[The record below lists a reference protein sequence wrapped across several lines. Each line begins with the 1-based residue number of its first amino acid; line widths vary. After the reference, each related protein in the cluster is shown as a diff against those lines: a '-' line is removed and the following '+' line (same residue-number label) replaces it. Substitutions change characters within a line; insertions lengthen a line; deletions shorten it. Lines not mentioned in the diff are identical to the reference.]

1 MAIWNIKERNELVR
15 SNEFID
21 VAPVCLWGGGATPST
36 INVIDQVNPVSTGNA
51 TDFGD
56 FIAARQYMGGMGN
69 KIKGIYGGGDGASN
83 VIQNTANFASGGNS
97 SDFGNLTNSRLG
109 LTAVGNDTRIIFAG
123 DFRQTDFRSDFEKN
137 GILDFKSILSY
148 MNMFDVIEFGI
159 DDIVRSALVKDYII
173 TKYELGY
180 A

>member
-56 FIAARQYMGGMGN
+56 LTSAKGQNMNQASDSHGGLQG
-69 KIKGIYGGGDGASN
+69 
-83 VIQNTANFASGGNS
+83 
-97 SDFGNLTNSRLG
+97 
-109 LTAVGNDTRIIFAG
+109 
-123 DFRQTDFRSDFEKN
+123 
-137 GILDFKSILSY
+137 
-148 MNMFDVIEFGI
+148 
-159 DDIVRSALVKDYII
+159 
-173 TKYELGY
+173 
-180 A
+180 

>member
-56 FIAARQYMGGMGN
+56 LIAARQYMGGMGN

-109 LTAVGNDTRIIFAG
+109 LTAVGNDSTLR
-123 DFRQTDFRSDFEKN
+123 
-137 GILDFKSILSY
+137 
-148 MNMFDVIEFGI
+148 
-159 DDIVRSALVKDYII
+159 
-173 TKYELGY
+173 
-180 A
+180 